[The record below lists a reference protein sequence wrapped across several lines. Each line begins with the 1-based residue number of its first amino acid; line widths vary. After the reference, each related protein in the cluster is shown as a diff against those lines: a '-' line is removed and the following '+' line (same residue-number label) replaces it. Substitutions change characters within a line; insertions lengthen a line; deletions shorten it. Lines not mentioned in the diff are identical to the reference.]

1 MHIILAVLFYFVGVF
16 LAASFNIYAVLF
28 LAGLC
33 LFCHRRKYWRWFFLL
48 FLFFGLA
55 RTGYHQAA
63 LAAKLAAAEN
73 WRPEILRLRVVSDI
87 QYKEDTAVFT
97 ARANGYKI
105 MARLRGVENLRYGDE
120 LTLRKYRLFPLRLKR
135 NFFITGYDDYLYT
148 HGYALRLNAD
158 ARDIAERQARRS
170 LFGLAIDYKNRFVQ
184 VQKQTLPE
192 EQARIMCTFLFGAA
206 SAALDSDTMTE
217 YRRAGVIHLL
227 VVSGM
232 HITLFVALLQS
243 LSGCLRLRPWPSFW
257 LITLV
262 NVLFIFAVGA
272 GPSVGRA
279 GLMAEIALL
288 GRTVRRRT
296 DAYNTLILSGLG
308 LCLWDPL
315 LIFDVG
321 FQLSFA
327 ATFSLLF
334 LVPVLTERLNFLP
347 RFFRELVAVSTAPLL
362 LTTPLCVY
370 YFGGVSLGALFLN
383 MLVLPWVETLTYL
396 GFISSFVG
404 LLSLPLAMLLNTV
417 SYGLFVLLDW
427 LVGIFAHTYI
437 DLPQIPLALLF
448 LASGWSFV
456 FALWPRRLGKY
467 TLILSVF
474 ILGWCWYPGPHNLRV
489 IFLDVGQGDCILLTC
504 RKKALVIDCGSESGS
519 AAGET
524 LRQTLLKLGVA
535 WPDVLLTHAHADHY
549 NGLLDLPRIKTLV
562 LPDSAP
568 EWLAGQ
574 LTDKAKYLNGEL
586 PFVEIH
592 RATRIDE
599 KNENNNSIFAVLTQG
614 DFRALFTGDAEAV
627 AEENFLDIL
636 PEADLLKAGHHGS
649 KTSSSAEFLAAVRPD
664 NTIIS
669 CGANNKYR
677 HPNKE
682 ALDRLSVWGNIWRTD
697 TDGAVMVTVY
707 PRNYRIETS
716 ATGRRVDSPIR
727 AKYF

>member
-1 MHIILAVLFYFVGVF
+1 MRIILASLFYFAGVF
-16 LAASFNIYAVLF
+16 LAACFNLYAVLF
-28 LAGLC
+28 LAGLGF
-33 LFCHRRKYWRWFFLL
+33 FCWWKKYWRWFFLL
-48 FLFFGLA
+48 FLVLGLT
-55 RTGYHQAA
+55 RTACHQAA

-73 WRPEILRLRVVSDI
+73 WRPEQLKLRVVSDI

-105 MARLRGVENLRYGDE
+105 MARLRGAENLRYGDE
-120 LTLRKYRLFPLRLKR
+120 LTLSKFRLFPLRLKH
-135 NFFITGYDDYLYT
+135 NFFITGYDDYLYA
-148 HGYALRLNAD
+148 HGYSLRFQAD
-158 ARDIAERQARRS
+158 ARDITARQARRS
-170 LFGLAIDYKNRFVQ
+170 LFGLAIDCKNKFVQ

-206 SAALDSDTMTE
+206 SSALDSETTAE

-288 GRTVRRRT
+288 GRTVQRRT
-296 DAYNTLILSGLG
+296 DAYNTLTLSGLG
-308 LCLWDPL
+308 LCLGDPL

-347 RFFRELVAVSTAPLL
+347 RFLRDLTAVSTAPLL

-383 MLVLPWVETLTYL
+383 MLVLPWVETLTYI
-396 GFISSFVG
+396 GFVSSFIG
-404 LLSLPLAMLLNTV
+404 LFSLPLATLLNTV
-417 SYGLFVLLDW
+417 SYGLFVFLDW
-427 LVGIFAHTYI
+427 LVNIFARTYI

-448 LASGWSFV
+448 LAAGWSFV
-456 FALWPRRLGKY
+456 LALRPRWLGKY
-467 TLILSVF
+467 TLILSLFV
-474 ILGWCWYPGPHNLRV
+474 LGWCWYPGPHNLRI
-489 IFLDVGQGDCILLTC
+489 IFLNVGQGDCIVVT
-504 RKKALVIDCGSESGS
+504 RRRKALVIDCGSESGG

-524 LRQTLLKLGVA
+524 LQQTLLKLGVGQ
-535 WPDVLLTHAHADHY
+535 PDVLLTHAHADHY
-549 NGLLDLPRIKTLV
+549 NGLLELPRINTLV
-562 LPDSAP
+562 LPDSTP
-568 EWLAGQ
+568 EWLAEK
-574 LTDKAKYLNGEL
+574 LTDKAKYLNGKL
-586 PFVEIH
+586 LFVEIH
-592 RATRIDE
+592 RAAQIDE
-599 KNENNNSIFAVLTQG
+599 KNENNNSILAVLTQG
-614 DFRALFTGDAEAV
+614 DFRALFTGDAEAA

-649 KTSSSAEFLAAVRPD
+649 KTSSSAEFLAMVKPD
-664 NTIIS
+664 NTVIS
-669 CGANNKYR
+669 CGAGNKYR

-697 TDGAVMVTVY
+697 TDGAVMATIY
-707 PRNYRIETS
+707 PR
-716 ATGRRVDSPIR
+716 
-727 AKYF
+727 

>member
-1 MHIILAVLFYFVGVF
+1 MRIILAALFYFAGIF
-16 LAASFNIYAVLF
+16 LAACFNIYAALF
-28 LAGLC
+28 LAGLV
-33 LFCHRRKYWRWFFLL
+33 FCCWWKKYWRWFFLL
-48 FLFFGLA
+48 CLALGLA
-55 RTGYHQAA
+55 RTAGHQAA
-63 LAAKLAAAEN
+63 LAARLAAAEN
-73 WRPEILRLRVVSDI
+73 WRPEQLKLRIVSDL
-87 QYKEDTAVFT
+87 QYKGDAVVFT
-97 ARANGYKI
+97 ARADGYKI
-105 MARLRGVENLRYGDE
+105 MARLRGAENLRYGDE
-120 LTLRKYRLFPLRLKR
+120 LTLHKFRLFPLQLKR

-148 HGYALRLNAD
+148 HGYALRLQAD
-158 ARDIAERQARRS
+158 ARDITARQTRWS
-170 LFGLAIDYKNRFVQ
+170 LFGLAIDCKNKFVQ
-184 VQKQTLPE
+184 IQKQTLPE
-192 EQARIMCTFLFGAA
+192 EQAAIMCTFLFGAA
-206 SAALDSDTMTE
+206 SSAIDSETTAE

-262 NVLFIFAVGA
+262 NILFIFAVGA

-288 GRTVRRRT
+288 GRTVRRPT
-296 DAYNTLILSGLG
+296 DAYNTLTLSGLG
-308 LCLWDPL
+308 LCLGDPL

-334 LVPVLTERLNFLP
+334 LAPVLTERLNFLP
-347 RFFRELVAVSTAPLL
+347 RFLRDLTAVSTAPLL
-362 LTTPLCVY
+362 LTTPLCIY

-404 LLSLPLAMLLNTV
+404 LLSLPLATLLNTV

-427 LVGIFAHTYI
+427 LVSIFAHTYI
-437 DLPQIPLALLF
+437 DLPQTPLALLF

-456 FALWPRRLGKY
+456 LALRPRWLSKY
-467 TLILSVF
+467 TLILSIF
-474 ILGWCWYPGPHNLRV
+474 ILGWRCCPGPGNLRV
-489 IFLDVGQGDCILLTC
+489 IFLDVGQGDCIVLT
-504 RKKALVIDCGSESGS
+504 RRRQALVIDCGSESGS
-519 AAGET
+519 AAGDV
-524 LRQTLLKLGVA
+524 LKQTLLKLGVDR
-535 WPDVLLTHAHADHY
+535 PDVLLTHAHADHY
-549 NGLLDLPRIKTLV
+549 NGLLELPRIKTLI

-568 EWLAGQ
+568 DWLREKLA
-574 LTDKAKYLNGEL
+574 DKAEYLNGEL

-592 RATRIDE
+592 RAAQIDE
-599 KNENNNSIFAVLTQG
+599 KNENNNSILAVLTQG

-627 AEENFLDIL
+627 AEENFLDIV
-636 PEADLLKAGHHGS
+636 PEADLFKAGHHGS
-649 KTSSSAEFLAAVRPD
+649 KTSSSAEFLAAVKPD
-664 NTIIS
+664 NAVIS
-669 CGANNKYR
+669 CGAHNKYR

-707 PRNYRIETS
+707 PRNYRLETS
-716 ATGRRVDSPIR
+716 ATQRRADFSIR